1 MPKITFGGRTFECA
15 PGTSLR
21 DALRREGLT
30 PHGGGSERLNCMG
43 LGSCGTCA
51 VALVGEV
58 GPLSAMERWRLA
70 FPPHDRSN
78 GLRLACQVK
87 VERDLVVIKH
97 PGFWGHRVPS
107 TDGA

>member
-15 PGTSLR
+15 PGTTLR

-43 LGSCGTCA
+43 LGSWGTCA
-51 VALVGEV
+51 VELVGEV
-58 GPLSAMERWRLA
+58 GPLTAMERWRLA
-70 FPPHDRSN
+70 FPPHDRSR

-87 VERDLVVIKH
+87 VERDLVVLKH
-97 PGFWGHRVPS
+97 PGFWGERSPPK
-107 TDGA
+107 DEG